1 MRRNSF
7 RKIRISGWWIFLLLL
22 ISVFQSVASPRY
34 RFRVYLHT
42 KGEAGYRVDKP
53 EAFLSAEAIARRER
67 MGIAVEADDC
77 PIAPAILDQLAQIG
91 VKPIL
96 TSKWMRTV
104 VVESEDYGVEQTLR
118 QLPMVDSVRFV
129 WQGEATAPLDRVE
142 SGERLVPT
150 KEPKKSPYG
159 YALGQI
165 KLLNGLKLHRAGF
178 RGQGMRVAVIDAGF
192 LNADRMRVFDSLRLL
207 GTYNVVSPGQSVFAE
222 DEHGTKVLSC
232 LAANAPGW
240 MVGTAPE
247 ASYWLIK
254 SEDSRSEYP
263 IEEDYYVA
271 ALEFADSVGV
281 AVVSS
286 SLGYYTFDDDSLSY
300 TQADLDGHTAFISR
314 AAHRAAEKGLLL
326 FSSAGNEG
334 NSTWEKI
341 TFPADTEGILTVGS
355 MTSQK
360 ERSRFSSKGLTADG
374 RIKPDLVALGSG
386 SCVVVGSGEIS
397 YGSGTS
403 FATPIL
409 AGMGVCLWQ
418 ALPQLS
424 PQELIDL
431 LRQSGS
437 QAERP
442 DAELGYGLPNLY
454 KAYKKGKKYAK
465 KKH

>member
-7 RKIRISGWWIFLLLL
+7 RKIRISGWWISLLLL

-67 MGIAVEADDC
+67 MGIAVETDDC

-118 QLPMVDSVRFV
+118 QLPMVDSVQFV
-129 WQGEATAPLDRVE
+129 WQGEATASLDRVE

-207 GTYNVVSPGQSVFAE
+207 GTYNIVSPGQSVFAE

-341 TFPADTEGILTVGS
+341 TFPADTEGVLTVGS

-409 AGMGVCLWQ
+409 AGMGICLWQ

>member
-1 MRRNSF
+1 MGYVRQLV
-7 RKIRISGWWIFLLLL
+7 WVCLLLV
-22 ISVFQSVASPRY
+22 SWVVDASPRY

-42 KGEAGYRVDKP
+42 KGEAGYCVDKP
-53 EAFLSAEAIARRER
+53 EAFLSAEAIDRRER
-67 MGIAVEADDC
+67 MGIAIEADDW
-77 PIAPAILDQLAQIG
+77 PIAPAILDQLARTG

-96 TSKWMRTV
+96 TSKWMQTV

-129 WQGEATAPLDRVE
+129 WQGEPTTPLDRAE
-142 SGERLVPT
+142 SRERLTPT

-159 YALGQI
+159 YALEQI

-192 LNADRMRVFDSLRLL
+192 LNVDRISMFDSLHLL
-207 GTYNVVSPGQSVFAE
+207 GTYNVVSPQQSVFAE

-281 AVVSS
+281 AVITS
-286 SLGYYTFDDDSLSY
+286 SLGYFAFDVDSMSY
-300 TQADLDGHTAFISR
+300 TQADLDGRTAFISR
-314 AAHRAAEKGLLL
+314 AAHRAVEKGLLL

-334 NSTWEKI
+334 NGTWEKI
-341 TFPADTEGILTVGS
+341 TFPADTEGVLTVGS
-355 MTSQK
+355 GTSQK

-386 SCVVVGSGEIS
+386 SCVVIGSGEIS

-409 AGMGVCLWQ
+409 AGMGICLWQ
-418 ALPQLS
+418 ALPQLT

-442 DAELGYGLPNLY
+442 DAELGYGLPDCY
-454 KAYKKGKKYAK
+454 KTYKKGKKYAK
-465 KKH
+465 NHL

>member
-67 MGIAVEADDC
+67 MGIVVEADDC
-77 PIAPAILDQLAQIG
+77 PIAPAILDQLAQTG

-409 AGMGVCLWQ
+409 AGMGICLWQ

>member
-77 PIAPAILDQLAQIG
+77 PIAPAILDQLAQTG

-207 GTYNVVSPGQSVFAE
+207 GTYNIVSPGQSVFAE

-232 LAANAPGW
+232 LAADAPGW

-409 AGMGVCLWQ
+409 AGMGICLWQ

>member
-1 MRRNSF
+1 MRQDSF
-7 RKIRISGWWIFLLLL
+7 RKRQISSGWIILLLL
-22 ISVFQSVASPRY
+22 ISVCQGMASPRY
-34 RFRVYLHT
+34 RFRVYLNT

-67 MGIAVEADDC
+67 MGIAVEADDW
-77 PIAPAILDQLAQIG
+77 PIAPALLDRLAEVG
-91 VKPIL
+91 ATPVL

-104 VVESEDYGVEQTLR
+104 VVESEDHAVEQTLR

-129 WQGEATAPLDRVE
+129 WQGEPTPPFVRSE
-142 SGERLVPT
+142 STERIRPT
-150 KEPKKSPYG
+150 EEPKKSPYG
-159 YALGQI
+159 YGLEQI
-165 KLLNGLKLHRAGF
+165 KLLDGVKLHRAGF
-178 RGQGMRVAVIDAGF
+178 RGEGMRVAVIDAGF
-192 LNADRMRVFDSLRLL
+192 MNVDRMSLFDSLRLL
-207 GTYNVVSPGQSVFAE
+207 GTHNVVFPGQSVFEE

-247 ASYWLIK
+247 AAYWLIK
-254 SEDSRSEYP
+254 SEDGRSEYP
-263 IEEDYYVA
+263 VEEDYYVA

-281 AVVSS
+281 SVITS
-286 SLGYYTFDDDSLSY
+286 SLGYFFFDADSLSY
-300 TQADLDGHTAFISR
+300 TQADLDGRTAFISR

-334 NSTWEKI
+334 NGSWGKI

-355 MTSQK
+355 ITNKGVRSQ
-360 ERSRFSSKGLTADG
+360 FSSKGLTADG
-374 RIKPDLVALGSG
+374 RIKPDVVALGTG
-386 SCVVVGSGEIS
+386 SCVIEGSGEIS

-409 AGMGVCLWQ
+409 AGMGICLWQ
-418 ALPQLS
+418 ALPQLTA
-424 PQELIDL
+424 QQLMDL

-442 DAELGYGLPNLY
+442 NAELGYGLPNIY
-454 KAYKKGKKYAK
+454 KAYKKGKRYAK
-465 KKH
+465 KSH

>member
-1 MRRNSF
+1 MGYVRQLV
-7 RKIRISGWWIFLLLL
+7 WVCLLLV
-22 ISVFQSVASPRY
+22 SWVVDASPRY
-34 RFRVYLHT
+34 RFRVYLNT

-53 EAFLSAEAIARRER
+53 EAFLSAEAIDRRER
-67 MGIAVEADDC
+67 MGIAIEADDW
-77 PIAPAILDQLAQIG
+77 PIAPAILDQLARTG

-96 TSKWMRTV
+96 TSKWMQTV

-129 WQGEATAPLDRVE
+129 WQGEPTTPLDRAE
-142 SGERLVPT
+142 SRERLTPT

-159 YALGQI
+159 YALEQI

-192 LNADRMRVFDSLRLL
+192 LNVDRISMFDSLHLL
-207 GTYNVVSPGQSVFAE
+207 GTYNVVSPQQSVFAE

-281 AVVSS
+281 AVITS
-286 SLGYYTFDDDSLSY
+286 SLGYFAFDVDSMSY
-300 TQADLDGHTAFISR
+300 TQADLDGRTAFISR
-314 AAHRAAEKGLLL
+314 AAHRAVEKGLLL

-334 NSTWEKI
+334 NGTWEKI
-341 TFPADTEGILTVGS
+341 TFPADTEGVLTVGS
-355 MTSQK
+355 VTSQK

-386 SCVVVGSGEIS
+386 SCVVIGSGEIS

-409 AGMGVCLWQ
+409 AGMGICLWQ
-418 ALPQLS
+418 ALPQLT

-437 QAERP
+437 RAERP
-442 DAELGYGLPNLY
+442 DAELGYGLPDCY
-454 KAYKKGKKYAK
+454 KTYKKGKKYAK
-465 KKH
+465 NHL

>member
-77 PIAPAILDQLAQIG
+77 PIAPAILDQLAQTG

-118 QLPMVDSVRFV
+118 QLPMVDSVQFV

-341 TFPADTEGILTVGS
+341 TFPADTEGVLTVGS

-409 AGMGVCLWQ
+409 AGMGICLWQ

-442 DAELGYGLPNLY
+442 DAELGYGLPILY

>member
-7 RKIRISGWWIFLLLL
+7 RKIRISGWWISLLLL

-53 EAFLSAEAIARRER
+53 EAFLSSEAIARRER
-67 MGIAVEADDC
+67 MGIVVEADDC
-77 PIAPAILDQLAQIG
+77 PIAPAILDQLAQTG

-118 QLPMVDSVRFV
+118 QLPMVDSVQFV
-129 WQGEATAPLDRVE
+129 WQGDATAPLDRVE
-142 SGERLVPT
+142 SGERLAPT
-150 KEPKKSPYG
+150 KEPKKSLYG

-409 AGMGVCLWQ
+409 AGMGICLWQ

-454 KAYKKGKKYAK
+454 EAYKKGKKYAK

>member
-1 MRRNSF
+1 M
-7 RKIRISGWWIFLLLL
+7 LL

-77 PIAPAILDQLAQIG
+77 PIAPAILDQLAQTG

-118 QLPMVDSVRFV
+118 QLPMVDSVQFV

-142 SGERLVPT
+142 SGERLAPT

-192 LNADRMRVFDSLRLL
+192 LNADRMRVFDSLHLL
-207 GTYNVVSPGQSVFAE
+207 GTYNIVSPGQSVFAE

-334 NSTWEKI
+334 NSTWKKI

-409 AGMGVCLWQ
+409 AGMGICLWQ

>member
-1 MRRNSF
+1 M
-7 RKIRISGWWIFLLLL
+7 LL

-77 PIAPAILDQLAQIG
+77 PIAPAILDQLAQTG

-129 WQGEATAPLDRVE
+129 WQGEPTAPLDRVE
-142 SGERLVPT
+142 SGERLAPT

-192 LNADRMRVFDSLRLL
+192 LNADRMRVFDSLHLL
-207 GTYNVVSPGQSVFAE
+207 GTYNIVSPGQSVFAE

-409 AGMGVCLWQ
+409 AGMGICLWQ

>member
-7 RKIRISGWWIFLLLL
+7 RKIRISGWWISLLLL

-77 PIAPAILDQLAQIG
+77 PIAPAILDQLAQTG

-118 QLPMVDSVRFV
+118 QLPMVDSVQFV

-142 SGERLVPT
+142 SGERLAPT

-326 FSSAGNEG
+326 FSSGGNEG

-341 TFPADTEGILTVGS
+341 TFPADTEGVLTVGS

-409 AGMGVCLWQ
+409 AGMGICLWQ

>member
-77 PIAPAILDQLAQIG
+77 PIAPAILDQLAQTG

-118 QLPMVDSVRFV
+118 QLPTVDSVRFV
-129 WQGEATAPLDRVE
+129 WQGEPTAPLDRVE
-142 SGERLVPT
+142 SGERLAPT

-192 LNADRMRVFDSLRLL
+192 LNADRMRVFDPLRLL

-300 TQADLDGHTAFISR
+300 TQADLDGYTAFISR

-355 MTSQK
+355 ITSQK

-409 AGMGVCLWQ
+409 AGMGICLWQ

>member
-77 PIAPAILDQLAQIG
+77 PIAPAILDQLAQTG

-118 QLPMVDSVRFV
+118 QLPMVDSVQFV
-129 WQGEATAPLDRVE
+129 WQGEATAPLDRVK
-142 SGERLVPT
+142 SGERLAPT

-409 AGMGVCLWQ
+409 AGMGICLWQ

-431 LRQSGS
+431 LRHSGS
-437 QAERP
+437 QAERR

>member
-7 RKIRISGWWIFLLLL
+7 RKIRISGWWISLLLL

-118 QLPMVDSVRFV
+118 QLPMVDSVQFV

-142 SGERLVPT
+142 SGERLAPT

-207 GTYNVVSPGQSVFAE
+207 GTYNIVSPGQSVFAE

-409 AGMGVCLWQ
+409 AGMGICLWQ

>member
-77 PIAPAILDQLAQIG
+77 PIAPAILDQLAQTG

-142 SGERLVPT
+142 SGERLAPT

-192 LNADRMRVFDSLRLL
+192 LNADRMRVFDSLHLL
-207 GTYNVVSPGQSVFAE
+207 GTYNIVSPGQSVFAE

-263 IEEDYYVA
+263 TEEDYYVA
-271 ALEFADSVGV
+271 ASELADSVGV

-409 AGMGVCLWQ
+409 AGMGICLWQ

>member
-77 PIAPAILDQLAQIG
+77 PIAPAILDQLAQTG

-142 SGERLVPT
+142 SGERLAPT

-207 GTYNVVSPGQSVFAE
+207 GTYNIVSPGQSVFAE

-386 SCVVVGSGEIS
+386 SCVVVGSGEIG

-409 AGMGVCLWQ
+409 AGMGICLWQ

>member
-77 PIAPAILDQLAQIG
+77 PIAPAILDQLAQTG

-118 QLPMVDSVRFV
+118 QLPMVDSVQFV

-334 NSTWEKI
+334 DSTWEKI

-409 AGMGVCLWQ
+409 AGMGICLWQ

>member
-1 MRRNSF
+1 MRQDSF
-7 RKIRISGWWIFLLLL
+7 RKRQISSGWIILLLL
-22 ISVFQSVASPRY
+22 ISVCQGMASPRY
-34 RFRVYLHT
+34 RFRVYLNT

-67 MGIAVEADDC
+67 MGIAVEADDW
-77 PIAPAILDQLAQIG
+77 PIAPALLDRLAEVG
-91 VKPIL
+91 ATPVL

-104 VVESEDYGVEQTLR
+104 VVESEDRAVEQTLR

-129 WQGEATAPLDRVE
+129 WQGEPTPPCVRSE
-142 SGERLVPT
+142 SAERIRPT
-150 KEPKKSPYG
+150 EEPKKSPYG
-159 YALGQI
+159 YGLEQI
-165 KLLNGLKLHRAGF
+165 KLLDGVKLHRAGF
-178 RGQGMRVAVIDAGF
+178 RGEGMRVAVIDAGF
-192 LNADRMRVFDSLRLL
+192 MNVDRMSLFDSLRLL
-207 GTYNVVSPGQSVFAE
+207 GTHNVVFPGQSVFEE

-247 ASYWLIK
+247 AAYWLIK
-254 SEDSRSEYP
+254 SEDGRSEYP
-263 IEEDYYVA
+263 VEEDYYVA

-281 AVVSS
+281 SVITS
-286 SLGYYTFDDDSLSY
+286 SLGYFFFDVDSLSY

-334 NSTWEKI
+334 NGSWGKI

-355 MTSQK
+355 ITNKGVRSQ
-360 ERSRFSSKGLTADG
+360 FSSKGLTADG
-374 RIKPDLVALGSG
+374 RIKPDVVALGTG
-386 SCVVVGSGEIS
+386 SCVIEGSGEIS

-409 AGMGVCLWQ
+409 AGMGICLWQ
-418 ALPQLS
+418 ALPQLTA
-424 PQELIDL
+424 QQLMDL

-442 DAELGYGLPNLY
+442 NAELGYGLPNIY
-454 KAYKKGKKYAK
+454 KAYKKGKRYAK
-465 KKH
+465 KSH

>member
-77 PIAPAILDQLAQIG
+77 PIAPAILDQLAQTG

-142 SGERLVPT
+142 SGERLAPT

-192 LNADRMRVFDSLRLL
+192 LNADRMRVFDSLHLL
-207 GTYNVVSPGQSVFAE
+207 GTYNIVSPGQSVFAE

-334 NSTWEKI
+334 NSTWKKI

-409 AGMGVCLWQ
+409 AGMGICLWQ

>member
-7 RKIRISGWWIFLLLL
+7 RKSRISGGWIFLLLL
-22 ISVFQSVASPRY
+22 ISVYQGIASPRY

-42 KGEAGYRVDKP
+42 KGEAGYCVDQP
-53 EAFLSAEAIARRER
+53 EAFLSAEAIDRRER
-67 MGIAVEADDC
+67 MGIAIEADDW
-77 PIAPAILDQLAQIG
+77 PIAPAILDQLSRTG

-96 TSKWMRTV
+96 TSKWMQTV

-129 WQGEATAPLDRVE
+129 WQGEPTTPLDRAK
-142 SGERLVPT
+142 SGERLTPT
-150 KEPKKSPYG
+150 KEPKKSSYG
-159 YALGQI
+159 YALEQI

-192 LNADRMRVFDSLRLL
+192 LNADRMRVFDSLHLL

-247 ASYWLIK
+247 AGYWLIK

-281 AVVSS
+281 SVVTS

-334 NSTWEKI
+334 NGTWEKI
-341 TFPADTEGILTVGS
+341 TFPADAEGILTVGS
-355 MTSQK
+355 MTIQK

-386 SCVVVGSGEIS
+386 SCVVIGSGEIS

-409 AGMGVCLWQ
+409 AGMSICLWQ
-418 ALPQLS
+418 ALPQLT

-442 DAELGYGLPNLY
+442 DAELGYGQPNVY

-465 KKH
+465 KSH

>member
-53 EAFLSAEAIARRER
+53 EAFLSSEAIARRER

-77 PIAPAILDQLAQIG
+77 PIAPAILDQLAQTG
-91 VKPIL
+91 VKLIL

-118 QLPMVDSVRFV
+118 QLPMVDSVQFV

-142 SGERLVPT
+142 SGERLAPT

-409 AGMGVCLWQ
+409 AGMGICLWQ

>member
-1 MRRNSF
+1 MGYVRQLV
-7 RKIRISGWWIFLLLL
+7 WVCLLLV
-22 ISVFQSVASPRY
+22 SWVVDASPRY
-34 RFRVYLHT
+34 RFRVYLNT

-53 EAFLSAEAIARRER
+53 EAFLSAEAIDRRER
-67 MGIAVEADDC
+67 MGIAIEADDW
-77 PIAPAILDQLAQIG
+77 PIAPAILDQLARTG

-96 TSKWMRTV
+96 TSKWMQTV

-129 WQGEATAPLDRVE
+129 WQGEPTTPLDRAE
-142 SGERLVPT
+142 SRERLTPT

-159 YALGQI
+159 YALEQI

-192 LNADRMRVFDSLRLL
+192 LNVDRISMFDSLHLL
-207 GTYNVVSPGQSVFAE
+207 GTYNVVSPQQSVFAE

-240 MVGTAPE
+240 MMGTAPE

-281 AVVSS
+281 AVITS
-286 SLGYYTFDDDSLSY
+286 SLGYFAFDVDSMSY
-300 TQADLDGHTAFISR
+300 TQADLDGRTAFISR
-314 AAHRAAEKGLLL
+314 AAHRAVEKGLLL

-334 NSTWEKI
+334 NGTWEKI
-341 TFPADTEGILTVGS
+341 TFPADTEGVLTVGS
-355 MTSQK
+355 VTSQK

-386 SCVVVGSGEIS
+386 SCVVIGSGEIS

-409 AGMGVCLWQ
+409 AGMGICLWQ
-418 ALPQLS
+418 ALPQLT

-437 QAERP
+437 RAERP
-442 DAELGYGLPNLY
+442 DAELGYGLPDCY
-454 KAYKKGKKYAK
+454 KTYKKGKKYAK
-465 KKH
+465 NHL

>member
-77 PIAPAILDQLAQIG
+77 PIAPAILDQLAQTG

-118 QLPMVDSVRFV
+118 QLPMVDSVQFV

-142 SGERLVPT
+142 SGERLAPT

-341 TFPADTEGILTVGS
+341 TFPADTEGVLTVGS

-409 AGMGVCLWQ
+409 AGMGICLWQ

>member
-77 PIAPAILDQLAQIG
+77 PIAPAILDQLAQTG

-118 QLPMVDSVRFV
+118 QLPMVDSVQFV

-142 SGERLVPT
+142 SGERLAPT

-207 GTYNVVSPGQSVFAE
+207 GTYNIVSPGQSVFAE

-409 AGMGVCLWQ
+409 AGMGICLWQ
-418 ALPQLS
+418 ALPQLL

>member
-77 PIAPAILDQLAQIG
+77 PIAPAILDQLAQTG

-129 WQGEATAPLDRVE
+129 WQGEPTAPLDRVE
-142 SGERLVPT
+142 SGERLAPT

-409 AGMGVCLWQ
+409 AGMGICLWQ

>member
-77 PIAPAILDQLAQIG
+77 PIAPAILDQLAQTG

-409 AGMGVCLWQ
+409 AGMGICLWQ

>member
-7 RKIRISGWWIFLLLL
+7 RKSWISGGWIFLLLL
-22 ISVFQSVASPRY
+22 ISVYQGIASPRY

-42 KGEAGYRVDKP
+42 KGEAGYCVDQP
-53 EAFLSAEAIARRER
+53 EAFLSAEAIDRRER
-67 MGIAVEADDC
+67 MGIAIEADDW
-77 PIAPAILDQLAQIG
+77 PIAPAILDQLSRTG

-96 TSKWMRTV
+96 TSKWMQTV

-129 WQGEATAPLDRVE
+129 WQGEPTTPLDRAK
-142 SGERLVPT
+142 SRERLTPT
-150 KEPKKSPYG
+150 KEPKKSSYG
-159 YALGQI
+159 YALEQI

-192 LNADRMRVFDSLRLL
+192 LNADRMRVFDSLHLL
-207 GTYNVVSPGQSVFAE
+207 GTYNVVSPGQSVFVE

-281 AVVSS
+281 SVVTS

-334 NSTWEKI
+334 NGTWEKI
-341 TFPADTEGILTVGS
+341 TFPADAEGILTVGS
-355 MTSQK
+355 MTIQK

-386 SCVVVGSGEIS
+386 SCVVIGSGEIS

-409 AGMGVCLWQ
+409 AGMSICLWQ
-418 ALPQLS
+418 ALPQLT

-442 DAELGYGLPNLY
+442 DAELGYGLPDLY

>member
-77 PIAPAILDQLAQIG
+77 PIAPAILDQLAQTG

-142 SGERLVPT
+142 SGERLAPT

-207 GTYNVVSPGQSVFAE
+207 GTYNIVSPGQSVFAE

-286 SLGYYTFDDDSLSY
+286 SLGYYTFDVDSMSY
-300 TQADLDGHTAFISR
+300 TQADLDGRTAFISR
-314 AAHRAAEKGLLL
+314 AAHRAVEKGLLL

-409 AGMGVCLWQ
+409 AGMGICLWQ

>member
-1 MRRNSF
+1 M
-7 RKIRISGWWIFLLLL
+7 LL

-77 PIAPAILDQLAQIG
+77 PIAPAILDQLAQTG

-142 SGERLVPT
+142 SGERLAPT

-207 GTYNVVSPGQSVFAE
+207 GTYNIVSPGQSVFAE

-386 SCVVVGSGEIS
+386 SCVVVGSGEIG

-409 AGMGVCLWQ
+409 AGMGICLWQ

-454 KAYKKGKKYAK
+454 EAYKKGKKYAK

>member
-34 RFRVYLHT
+34 RFRIYLHT

-53 EAFLSAEAIARRER
+53 EAFLSAEAIARRGR

-77 PIAPAILDQLAQIG
+77 PIAPAILDQLAQTG

-118 QLPMVDSVRFV
+118 QLPMVDSVQFV
-129 WQGEATAPLDRVE
+129 WQGEATAPLNRVE
-142 SGERLVPT
+142 SGERLAPT

-192 LNADRMRVFDSLRLL
+192 LNADRMRVFDSLCLL
-207 GTYNVVSPGQSVFAE
+207 GTYNIVSPGQSVFAE

-334 NSTWEKI
+334 NSTWKKI

-355 MTSQK
+355 ITSQK

-409 AGMGVCLWQ
+409 AGMGICLWQ

>member
-42 KGEAGYRVDKP
+42 EGEAGYRVDKP

-118 QLPMVDSVRFV
+118 QLPMVDSVQFV

-142 SGERLVPT
+142 SGERLAPT

-334 NSTWEKI
+334 NSTWKKI

-409 AGMGVCLWQ
+409 AGMGICLWQ

>member
-1 MRRNSF
+1 MS
-7 RKIRISGWWIFLLLL
+7 LLLL

-77 PIAPAILDQLAQIG
+77 PIAPAILDQLAQTG

-118 QLPMVDSVRFV
+118 QLPMVDSVQFV

-142 SGERLVPT
+142 SGERLAPT

-192 LNADRMRVFDSLRLL
+192 LNADRMRVFDSLHLL
-207 GTYNVVSPGQSVFAE
+207 GTYNIVSPGQSVFAE

-334 NSTWEKI
+334 DSTWEKI

-409 AGMGVCLWQ
+409 AGMGICLWQ

-454 KAYKKGKKYAK
+454 EAYKKGKKYAK

>member
-77 PIAPAILDQLAQIG
+77 PIAPAILDQLAQTG

-207 GTYNVVSPGQSVFAE
+207 GTYNIVSPGQSVFAE

-409 AGMGVCLWQ
+409 AGMGICLWQ

>member
-53 EAFLSAEAIARRER
+53 EAFLSVEAIARRER
-67 MGIAVEADDC
+67 MGIAIKADDC
-77 PIAPAILDQLAQIG
+77 PIAPAILDQLAQTG

-118 QLPMVDSVRFV
+118 QLPMVDSVQFV
-129 WQGEATAPLDRVE
+129 WQGEPTAPLDRVE
-142 SGERLVPT
+142 SGERLAPT

-192 LNADRMRVFDSLRLL
+192 LNADRMRVFDSLHLL
-207 GTYNVVSPGQSVFAE
+207 GTYNIVSPGQSVFAE

-355 MTSQK
+355 ITSQK

-409 AGMGVCLWQ
+409 AGMGICLWQ

>member
-53 EAFLSAEAIARRER
+53 EAFLSSEAIARRER

-118 QLPMVDSVRFV
+118 QLPMVDSVQFV

-207 GTYNVVSPGQSVFAE
+207 GTYNIVSPGQSVFAE

-409 AGMGVCLWQ
+409 AGMGICLWQ

-454 KAYKKGKKYAK
+454 EAYKKGKKYAK

>member
-77 PIAPAILDQLAQIG
+77 PIAPAILDQLAQTG

-118 QLPMVDSVRFV
+118 QLPMVDSVQFV

-142 SGERLVPT
+142 SGERLAPT

-207 GTYNVVSPGQSVFAE
+207 GTYNIVSPGQSVFAE

-334 NSTWEKI
+334 DSTWEKI

-355 MTSQK
+355 ITSQK

-409 AGMGVCLWQ
+409 AGMGICLWQ

>member
-53 EAFLSAEAIARRER
+53 EAFLSSEAIARRER

-118 QLPMVDSVRFV
+118 QLPMVDSVQFV

-142 SGERLVPT
+142 SGERLAPT

-409 AGMGVCLWQ
+409 AGMGICLWQ